1 MLEAVERAGI
11 PVVLIDRDTEG
22 GDFDA
27 VFIDNKGAIYKATE
41 QLIQAGHTKI
51 AAVTSPCLLYT
62 STYMEVKRLHSC

>member
-41 QLIQAGHTKI
+41 QLIQAGHTQI
-51 AAVTSPCLLYT
+51 AAVTSLIFPEWAREGRT
-62 STYMEVKRLHSC
+62 VSWSA